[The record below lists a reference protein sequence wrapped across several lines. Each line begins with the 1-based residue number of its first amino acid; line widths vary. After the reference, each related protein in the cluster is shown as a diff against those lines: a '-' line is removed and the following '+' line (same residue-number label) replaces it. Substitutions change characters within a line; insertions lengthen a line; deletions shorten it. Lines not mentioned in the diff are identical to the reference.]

1 MLWDRYL
8 VLPYPGYLRD
18 IIANLCACAP
28 SARFCFI
35 GGEGCT
41 QDPGPDNLIEVWVSA
56 TLAHSCGMLSP
67 PIMSVSLANRED
79 LKDKEDRERE
89 EEVYFSEREC
99 RLIQVRACGHKPGA
113 GCVGLSLSEDR
124 AL

>member
-28 SARFCFI
+28 AARFCFI

-56 TLAHSCGMLSP
+56 PLAHSYGILSP
-67 PIMSVSLANRED
+67 PIMYVSLAKRED
-79 LKDKEDRERE
+79 AKGKGRDEGRKKCLFRSVSAD
-89 EEVYFSEREC
+89 
-99 RLIQVRACGHKPGA
+99 
-113 GCVGLSLSEDR
+113 
-124 AL
+124 